1 MLHSHRQKLSVEDM
15 NAALQC
21 RNYEPLYGYDP
32 TEPLAFRSVPGTGLF
47 YVPNDEVDVETLLQ
61 EPLPKS
67 PQPMVLTSHWLA
79 IEGIQPKIPQNPTI
93 PQVSAVGEPL
103 AASSAMAAIAVPT
116 TALGQARQQRELAA
130 EDAEIRPAMKHI
142 LSRELQ
148 LYYDTIIADLLADLK
163 TDGYSNAALAALSA
177 LRQDAGLQQLLPYFV
192 QFIAETVP
200 KSLNDGLKLRMAM
213 DMLGSLLH
221 NPHLF
226 IEPYLHQ
233 VMPPTLTCIVG
244 KHLGDFCDT
253 MTDKPRFDHWA
264 LRQQAADLIALII
277 SKYGNTYTTL
287 LPRVTK
293 TLSKAFDASKSLS
306 SQYGAIVALTK
317 LGPLV
322 VDSVLLAVLEAGYL
336 TTVLQQVPNRLP
348 GEEEKVR
355 DALREAARVWAQ
367 TCSDPAKLGLLQSL
381 KLIE

>member
-1 MLHSHRQKLSVEDM
+1 M
-15 NAALQC
+15 NAALQA

-47 YVPNDEVDVETLLQ
+47 YVPSDEVDVEALLQ

-93 PQVSAVGEPL
+93 PQVTANGEAMPSLASTAAPTSA
-103 AASSAMAAIAVPT
+103 I
-116 TALGQARQQRELAA
+116 GQARLQRELAA
-130 EDAEIRPAMKHI
+130 EDAEIKPPVKHV

-148 LYYDTIIADLLADLK
+148 LYYDTIIADLLADPK
-163 TDGYSNAALAALSA
+163 SDAYSNAALAALSA

-200 KSLNDGLKLRMAM
+200 KSLGDGLRLRMTM

-221 NPHLF
+221 NRHLF

-244 KHLGDFCDT
+244 KLLSDT
-253 MTDKPRFDHWA
+253 MSDGSEGFDHWA
-264 LRQQAADLIALII
+264 LRRQAADLVALIV
-277 SKYGNTYTTL
+277 SKYGDTYTTL
-287 LPRVTK
+287 LPRITK
-293 TLSKAFDASKSLS
+293 TLSKAFDPSRSLPS
-306 SQYGAIVALTK
+306 HYGAVVALTR

-322 VDSVLLAVLEAGYL
+322 VDSVLLAVVEAGYL
-336 TTVLQQVPNRLP
+336 DEVVPRVS
-348 GEEEKVR
+348 GRTAFEEEMLMEALR
-355 DALREAARVWAQ
+355 DAACLWTQ
-367 TCSDPAKLGLLQSL
+367 SCSDPAKLSLLRAT
-381 KLIE
+381 KLIQ